1 LKAVIGYKGLV
12 VCLLT
17 VATGEVFGFDAS
29 IATPA
34 AVPPVYR
41 AIANEHDVPADVLYA
56 VALTESGTYV
66 KALNAR
72 LPWPWTLNIA
82 GKGSYYST
90 RVQALRAAREALD
103 GGIRSID
110 LGLMQVNWRYHADAL
125 GSLEAAI
132 DPSHNLTVGARI
144 LATCHARRGDWFGA
158 LECYH
163 APNHPSRA
171 KAYRQRVERAW
182 RQLSAAG

>member
-1 LKAVIGYKGLV
+1 MKAATGRKGLA
-12 VCLLT
+12 VCLLI
-17 VATGEVFGFDAS
+17 VAAGEVFGFDAS

-41 AIANEHDVPADVLYA
+41 AIANEHDVPAGVLYA
-56 VALTESGTYV
+56 VALTESGTHV
-66 KALNAR
+66 NALNAR

-82 GKGSYYST
+82 GKGRYYST
-90 RVQALRAAREALD
+90 RFEALRAAREALD

-110 LGLMQVNWRYHADAL
+110 LGLMQVDWRFHADAL

-132 DPSHNLTVGARI
+132 DPLHNLTVGARI

>member
-1 LKAVIGYKGLV
+1 LKAVTRRVGLA

-17 VATGEVFGFDAS
+17 VASGESVALDAS
-29 IATPA
+29 VASSAVVPA
-34 AVPPVYR
+34 VYR
-41 AIANEHDVPADVLYA
+41 TIANEHDVPADVLYA
-56 VALTESGTYV
+56 VALTESGTHV
-66 KALNAR
+66 EALETR
-72 LPWPWTLNIA
+72 LPWPLTLNIA
-82 GKGSYYST
+82 GEGSYYPT
-90 RVQALRAAREALD
+90 RHQAVRAAREAFD

-132 DPSHNLTVGARI
+132 DPLHNLTVGARI
-144 LATCHARRGDWFGA
+144 LATCHARRGDWFAA

-163 APNHPSRA
+163 APDHPSRA